1 MQKTI
6 NIFNK
11 KAKFEFEISDRYTA
25 GIVLSGTEIKSVRL
39 GKVQIAESFCEFN
52 ENGELFLINS
62 YIEEYSFG
70 THYNHK
76 AKGER
81 KLLLN
86 KKELRTL
93 QKNVENKGFTI
104 VPLRL
109 FINEKG
115 VAKIEIALAKG
126 KKLYDKRATIKD
138 RDVKRDIDRLK
149 RK

>member
-6 NIFNK
+6 NILNK
-11 KAKFEFEISDRYTA
+11 KATFEFEILQQYTA
-25 GIVLSGTEIKSVRL
+25 GIVLRGTEIKSVRF
-39 GKVQIAESFCEFN
+39 GKAQITESFCEFN
-52 ENGELFLINS
+52 DQDELFLINS

-86 KKELRTL
+86 KKELRSL
-93 QKNVENKGFTI
+93 KKGVENKGFTI

-115 VAKIEIALAKG
+115 LAKIEIALARG

-138 RDVKRDIDRLK
+138 RDIKRDLDRLK
-149 RK
+149 RI

>member
-39 GKVQIAESFCEFN
+39 GKIQIAESFCEFN

-115 VAKIEIALAKG
+115 LAKIEIALAKG

-138 RDVKRDIDRLK
+138 RDVKRDMDRLK

>member
-6 NIFNK
+6 NILNK
-11 KAKFEFEISDRYTA
+11 KAKFEFEISGSYTA

-86 KKELRTL
+86 KKELLKL
-93 QKNVENKGFTI
+93 QKGVENKGFTI

-115 VAKIEIALAKG
+115 LAKIEIALAKG

-138 RDVKRDIDRLK
+138 RDIKQDIDRLK
-149 RK
+149 RR